1 MILLKLVGEMTLQ
14 WSIIAFVLY
23 VEIALTFIL
32 LLPWIR
38 PSLWSKLFKSRLIT
52 SLSAHAQI
60 YSYAGAFVLFILFAD
75 AVREVNKYS
84 HVEITMESSV
94 RHAADADAVIHMRL
108 FRAQRNFYISGFAL
122 LLFLVIKRI
131 MGLISRG
138 AQLEAASEA
147 AMRQAESASKAAKT
161 LMNAGGEG
169 EVAELN
175 RKIEELGKEL
185 KKTQVDRDTLR
196 KQAESLQEEY
206 NRVSDLLV
214 QYESGDHNKKDD

>member
-1 MILLKLVGEMTLQ
+1 MGMVEMTLQ
-14 WSIIAFVLY
+14 WSIIAAVLY
-23 VEIALTFIL
+23 VEIAVTFIL

-38 PSLWSKLFKSRLIT
+38 PSLWSKLFKSRLVA

-84 HVEITMESSV
+84 HIEVGMESSV

-108 FRAQRNFYISGFAL
+108 FRAQL
-122 LLFLVIKRI
+122 IKRI
-131 MGLISRG
+131 MGLLSRS

-169 EVAELN
+169 EIADLN
-175 RKIEELGKEL
+175 RKIEELGAEL

-196 KQAESLQEEY
+196 KQAESLQSEY
-206 NRVSDLLV
+206 SRVSDLLV
-214 QYESGDHNKKDD
+214 EYEGGDRVNKKDD

>member
-1 MILLKLVGEMTLQ
+1 MTLQ
-14 WSIIAFVLY
+14 WSIIAAVLY
-23 VEIALTFIL
+23 VEIAVTFIL

-38 PSLWSKLFKSRLIT
+38 PSLWSKLFKSRLVA

-84 HVEITMESSV
+84 HIEAGMESSV

-131 MGLISRG
+131 MGLLSRS

-169 EVAELN
+169 EIADLN
-175 RKIEELGKEL
+175 RKIEELGAEL

-196 KQAESLQEEY
+196 KQAESLQSEY
-206 NRVSDLLV
+206 SRVSDLLV
-214 QYESGDHNKKDD
+214 EYEGGDRVNKKDD

>member
-1 MILLKLVGEMTLQ
+1 MTLQ
-14 WSIIAFVLY
+14 WTIIAAVLY
-23 VEIALTFIL
+23 IEIAVTFIL

-38 PSLWSKLFKSRLIT
+38 PSIWSKLFKSRILT

-84 HVEITMESSV
+84 HVEIAMDNSP
-94 RHAADADAVIHMRL
+94 RHAADADAIVHMRL

-131 MGLISRG
+131 MGLLSRS

-161 LMNAGGEG
+161 LMNAGGDG
-169 EVAELN
+169 EIADLN
-175 RKIEELGKEL
+175 RKIEELGTEL
-185 KKTQVDRDTLR
+185 KKTQVDRDTIR
-196 KQAESLQEEY
+196 KQAENLQEEY
-206 NRVSDLLV
+206 DRVSSLLV
-214 QYESGDHNKKDD
+214 KYEGGDHASKKDD

>member
-1 MILLKLVGEMTLQ
+1 MLGLSG
-14 WSIIAFVLY
+14 
-23 VEIALTFIL
+23 EIAITFVL

-38 PSLWSKLFKSRLIT
+38 PTLWSKLFKSRLAVA
-52 SLSAHAQI
+52 LSK
-60 YSYAGAFVLFILFAD
+60 YATVYFYTGAFGLFVLFAD

-84 HVEITMESSV
+84 HVEVAMDSSL

-122 LLFLVIKRI
+122 LLFCVIKRI
-131 MGLISRG
+131 MSLLSRG

-147 AMRQAESASKAAKT
+147 AMRQAEGASKAAKT

-175 RKIEELGKEL
+175 RKIEELGTEL
-185 KKTQVDRDTLR
+185 KKTQVDRDTIR
-196 KQAESLQEEY
+196 KQAENLQEEY
-206 NRVSDLLV
+206 DRVSDLLV
-214 QYESGDHNKKDD
+214 KYEGGDSGSKKEL